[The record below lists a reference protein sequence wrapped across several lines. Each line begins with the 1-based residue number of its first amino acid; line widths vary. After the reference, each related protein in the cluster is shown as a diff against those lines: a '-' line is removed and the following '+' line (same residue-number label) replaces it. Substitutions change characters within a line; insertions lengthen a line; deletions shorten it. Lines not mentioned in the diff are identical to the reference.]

1 MKDNKKG
8 SKVNKW
14 IVFTSMPIQMGV
26 TIYLFY
32 RLGIWL
38 DLKMESENSL
48 WSKGLTMFG
57 VIASLYQFIKQA
69 NRISKNE

>member
-1 MKDNKKG
+1 MKNKKTD
-8 SKVNKW
+8 SKINKW

-26 TIYLFY
+26 TIYIFY

-38 DLKMESENSL
+38 DVKFDSAGGW
-48 WSKGLTMFG
+48 WSKGMTMFG